1 MRDVL
6 REPSDS
12 KASVK
17 IGGSGSHMSNLT
29 LEEGTVGER
38 SLRPKGLLTTAN
50 KRHAG
55 VVNPGALT
63 KARWSFDEY
72 LHESSHRPVA
82 KARRTFSGDPREPSD
97 KLTAKARR
105 TFGKGSVQAKAAE

>member
-1 MRDVL
+1 
-6 REPSDS
+6 
-12 KASVK
+12 
-17 IGGSGSHMSNLT
+17 MSNLT

-38 SLRPKGLLTTAN
+38 SLWPKGLLTTAN

-55 VVNPGALT
+55 VMNRGAPT
-63 KARWSFDEY
+63 KTRWSFSED
-72 LHESSHRPVA
+72 LHESSHRPA
-82 KARRTFSGDPREPSD
+82 TKARRRFSGDPREPSG